1 MKNFHDYL
9 TLAINRHG
17 LRGNNALAREIGIN
31 SAAMSALYN
40 GKSLPAESTMIKLAE
55 LAGLPKEEALI
66 DLNLWRS
73 ERQPEIQNVWL
84 RLSKMIKVSPAFL
97 AAFLSS
103 GKVNAAGFECLEN
116 SSDFNEI
123 SIYLAV
129 FCLLLFSRQIIDYA
143 TNDPVLFF
151 ALLFVFAAVF
161 VAILITKNGGKHGRL
176 KQTYC

>member
-9 TLAINRHG
+9 KLAINRQG
-17 LRGNNALAREIGIN
+17 LRGINALACELGIK
-31 SAAMSALYN
+31 SASMSRLN
-40 GKSLPAESTMIKLAE
+40 TGKSLPAESTMIKLAE

-97 AAFLSS
+97 AAFLAS

-116 SSDFNEI
+116 SSYFNEI
-123 SIYLAV
+123 SIACMIFVCY
-129 FCLLLFSRQIIDYA
+129 FLFRKLYIMRQI
-143 TNDPVLFF
+143 DPVLFF
-151 ALLFVFAAVF
+151 ALLLIFAAVF
-161 VAILITKNGGKHGRL
+161 TAFLIIKNGGKHGRL